1 VNYPGDLMKYLI
13 SGILLIFLT
22 VALSSTAVG
31 EIAKM
36 TINTDSTWKSID
48 FEQEGWT
55 TEGYDDSWWEAVQ
68 VYDGNPI
75 DQASE
80 IWYPATEQT
89 MPHTAYFRNSYE
101 IEGTKILS
109 GKLHVGSY
117 GNTNGYPATIELY
130 INNNPLEKITTG
142 YDNPYEVDI
151 TSYLTPGKNLITAK
165 VTATHD
171 VGWAMT
177 GLVRYDKVSATS
189 PASPA

>member
-1 VNYPGDLMKYLI
+1 MKYPI

-89 MPHTAYFRNSYE
+89 MPHSAYFRNSYE
-101 IEGTKILS
+101 VEGTNILS
-109 GKLHVGSY
+109 GKLYVG
-117 GNTNGYPATIELY
+117 GNDNNNNDYFATIELY
-130 INNNPLEKITTG
+130 VNNNPLEKISRG
-142 YDNPYEVDI
+142 SGEPAEVDV
-151 TSYLTPGKNLITAK
+151 TSYLKPGKNVITAK
-165 VTATHD
+165 VTAPRY

-177 GLVRYDKVSATS
+177 GLVRYDTVSATS